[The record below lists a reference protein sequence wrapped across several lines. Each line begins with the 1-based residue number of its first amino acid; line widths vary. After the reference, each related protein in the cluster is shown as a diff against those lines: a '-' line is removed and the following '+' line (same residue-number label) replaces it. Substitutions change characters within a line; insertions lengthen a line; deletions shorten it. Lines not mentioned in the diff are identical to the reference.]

1 MWLSHLN
8 STPPSL
14 PNDEI
19 AMVLT
24 PAYRGFGRDRM
35 PETVQINLALWGNDG
50 LLGNQA
56 RAVHLLGQSEFKQ
69 PTRGPRQYTQP
80 SCRRDRG

>member
-1 MWLSHLN
+1 MWLTHLN

-35 PETVQINLALWGNDG
+35 PETVQTNLPCGGMMACSAIKL
-50 LLGNQA
+50 A
-56 RAVHLLGQSEFKQ
+56 
-69 PTRGPRQYTQP
+69 QYTF
-80 SCRRDRG
+80 